1 MPNVENDAEGAAVAD
16 AKWWK
21 EQWLKFP
28 TVSLDET
35 GNWRYWDV
43 PADAGVYSEGRSL
56 GEALARDT
64 VAQMQRFPE
73 GGSVLRRIMR
83 QIDHD
88 SIAAQGFF
96 NRLEDMLTRPDV
108 YLESLEPGSV
118 QAKLRGA

>member
-1 MPNVENDAEGAAVAD
+1 MPNVENDAEGTAAAD

-21 EQWLKFP
+21 EQWLRFP

-43 PADAGVYSEGRSL
+43 PADAGVYSAGRSL

-83 QIDHD
+83 EIDHD

-108 YLESLEPGSV
+108 YLESLEPGAV